1 MKDYLTIKNDQGE
14 EKEYEILL
22 SFDSDEDHKKY
33 VTYTDYTKDEDGAI
47 ICYSSVLEDDGHLSE
62 ITNEKAKETINEL
75 LNTLI
80 ETTNMRY
87 FNKE

>member
-22 SFDSDEDHKKY
+22 SFDSDDTGEKY

-47 ICYSSVLEDDGHLSE
+47 ICYSSILEEDGSLKE
-62 ITNEKAKETINEL
+62 ITDDKAKETINEFI
-75 LNTLI
+75 NTLI

-87 FNKE
+87 LNKE